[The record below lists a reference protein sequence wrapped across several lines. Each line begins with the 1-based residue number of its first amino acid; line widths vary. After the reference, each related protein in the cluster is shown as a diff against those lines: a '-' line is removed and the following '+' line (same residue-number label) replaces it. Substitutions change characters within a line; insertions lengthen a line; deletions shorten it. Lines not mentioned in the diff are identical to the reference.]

1 MYVVE
6 SKGQAV
12 LSLPSAGGRGLRC
25 SRVLREM
32 HPLPSSLIRYCLF
45 PLASITIPAL
55 FHVLLGWSCMSTLS
69 PGWRGARWRVVT
81 YGQHSVMVLFH
92 LTFTLPQCSSPESVY
107 LKLPPDSWYAVAQL
121 TARCQLSWG
130 SVYAPQRRVE
140 VLQEG
145 EPDLVVVEASTCSSV
160 ATQYSFR

>member
-1 MYVVE
+1 MLSGSE
-6 SKGQAV
+6 GDASTTIQPDKV
-12 LSLPSAGGRGLRC
+12 LPVPFGFYHHSC
-25 SRVLREM
+25 SVPRLTELVLYE
-32 HPLPSSLIRYCLF
+32 HS
-45 PLASITIPAL
+45 
-55 FHVLLGWSCMSTLS
+55 V
-69 PGWRGARWRVVT
+69 ARMERRTVARVVT

-107 LKLPPDSWYAVAQL
+107 LKIPPDSWYAVAQL

-130 SVYAPQRRVE
+130 SVYVPQRRVE

-145 EPDLVVVEASTCSSV
+145 ERGLVVVEASTCSSV